1 MDIYRNTLQY
11 AKMNGELEQ
20 YRESMKLNEECGK
33 FIRHSIAENFRSNRL
48 DVQRITEEV
57 TEKYGFERVM
67 LMLALRIDSLNWDG
81 RVDTANKEWAG
92 KIIAG
97 YPNAEAVRKAADR
110 ALEPTHPVLL
120 DDVVKTVR
128 TAFRENEMSKPREV
142 EGYRIIQTVKTP
154 NAEFVLGQNKN
165 MPEYY
170 VTWYNNDRNGG
181 LSTVWGHYFTSND
194 PKKNLLSAYRDLFT
208 RALSD
213 VNEHAAFEELTP
225 QIGSII
231 RTVNGEAVRFELT
244 DEERNGIWDMV
255 EQQNVEEHFR
265 ELLCENGYDTSSS
278 GMDKII
284 AEMAAKYR
292 DDFGYGND
300 DEFLGYISERD
311 DDIKELHYFG
321 IFGDAFVDK
330 NDVSDYTG
338 RIMII
343 RPEYFSPRNCTPEDQ
358 LFLAQSGSGCN
369 PKEYGGMINGVFLY
383 DREEAAIPSDIFLG
397 VMKEEHIPLWAKE
410 AREDIVEEAN
420 EEQQEM

>member
-97 YPNAEAVRKAADR
+97 YPNAEAVRKAADC

-170 VTWYNNDRNGG
+170 VTWYNNDRSGG

-194 PKKNLLSAYRDLFT
+194 PKNNLFSAYRDLFT

-213 VNEHAAFEELTP
+213 VNEHTAFEELIP

-255 EQQNVEEHFR
+255 EQQNVEDHFR

-321 IFGDAFVDK
+321 IFGDVYVDK

-343 RPEYFSPRNCTPEDQ
+343 RPEYFSPRNCTPEEQ

-397 VMKEEHIPLWAKE
+397 AMKEEHIPLWAKE

-420 EEQQEM
+420 EEQPEM

>member
-1 MDIYRNTLQY
+1 MGDNVYL
-11 AKMNGELEQ
+11 
-20 YRESMKLNEECGK
+20 
-33 FIRHSIAENFRSNRL
+33 
-48 DVQRITEEV
+48 
-57 TEKYGFERVM
+57 
-67 LMLALRIDSLNWDG
+67 
-81 RVDTANKEWAG
+81 
-92 KIIAG
+92 KIISDGEAQYFANQEIYVECILSEFYHAKQPG
-97 YPNAEAVRKAADR
+97 KALTELKHNQPVTAEEYEAAHQYNECVNVELDFDKNCINIEADGNSLLIENAD
-110 ALEPTHPVLL
+110 
-120 DDVVKTVR
+120 
-128 TAFRENEMSKPREV
+128 S
-142 EGYRIIQTVKTP
+142 I
-154 NAEFVLGQNKN
+154 
-165 MPEYY
+165 
-170 VTWYNNDRNGG
+170 
-181 LSTVWGHYFTSND
+181 
-194 PKKNLLSAYRDLFT
+194 
-208 RALSD
+208 
-213 VNEHAAFEELTP
+213 EELIP

-255 EQQNVEEHFR
+255 EQQNVEDHFR
-265 ELLCENGYDTSSS
+265 ELICENGYDTSSS

-321 IFGDAFVDK
+321 IFGDVYVDK

-343 RPEYFSPRNCTPEDQ
+343 RPEYFSPRNCTPEEQ

-397 VMKEEHIPLWAKE
+397 AMKP
-410 AREDIVEEAN
+410 
-420 EEQQEM
+420 